1 VGPLPSPGS
10 EGFPGGVRI
19 GGIPRRLRRPHI
31 IDAVSE
37 DAELAPRIVARSE
50 HPISRTAID
59 KNALKV
65 LYRLHKAG
73 YMAYLVGG
81 GVRDLMLGRRPKDFD
96 VGTDARPNEVR
107 RLFGNSRIIG
117 RRFRLVHVYFQDG
130 DVVDVSTFRRDPEP
144 DEQSAPGE
152 LLITSDNTYGTPRQ
166 DAFRRDFTI
175 NALFYNIADY
185 TVIDYTGG
193 IEDLRKRLV
202 RAIGD
207 PGVRFRED
215 PVRMLRA
222 CEFAGRLGFS
232 IEAGTQEAIHQHRRE
247 LEKASPARVTEEIVQ
262 LLRCGH
268 AGAAMQWMLEL
279 GLLEVLLPEAYA
291 MLAADERG
299 LGDFGQI
306 LPVIDRL
313 ITSGHELPDTV
324 LLAALLMPKIM
335 LRRDDVEGIGQRP
348 MSRAAI
354 EELVDE
360 ESAPLLARFTISN
373 LKSQQI
379 RRALVGFFRLCEPR
393 WSFAERVRFTRRPL
407 FEDALVL
414 FELLVLATG
423 EGREALAEWQE
434 AARRRPPAPP
444 APRAGRPTRPSPP
457 SLPSHPAGPAHP
469 VAPTTQATT
478 VATTS
483 PVSPATP
490 ASTSPRSRV
499 RRRRRRRGQGM

>member
-1 VGPLPSPGS
+1 MTS
-10 EGFPGGVRI
+10 EQCDDRRE
-19 GGIPRRLRRPHI
+19 PRPAHI

-37 DAELAPRIVARSE
+37 DAELAPRIVPRSE
-50 HPISRTAID
+50 HPISRGDID
-59 KNALKV
+59 KNAVKV

-73 YMAYLVGG
+73 YRAYLVGG

-130 DVVDVSTFRRDPEP
+130 DVVEVSTFRRDPEA
-144 DEQSAPGE
+144 DEQAAPGE

-175 NALFYNIADY
+175 NSLFYNIADF

-193 IEDLRKRLV
+193 IEDLEKQLV
-202 RAIGD
+202 RAIGE

-222 CEFAGRLGFS
+222 CEFAGRLGFG

-313 ITSGHELPDTV
+313 VTSGRELPDTA
-324 LLAALLMPKIM
+324 LLAALLLPKVM
-335 LRRDDVEGIGQRP
+335 LRRDDVEAIDQRP

-360 ESAPLLARFTISN
+360 ETSPLLARFTVSN
-373 LKSQQI
+373 VKSQQI
-379 RRALVGFFRLCEPR
+379 RHALVGFFRLCEPR
-393 WSFAERVRFTRRPL
+393 WSMAERVRFTRRT
-407 FEDALVL
+407 FFSGALLL

-434 AARRRPPAPP
+434 AARRRVPP
-444 APRAGRPTRPSPP
+444 
-457 SLPSHPAGPAHP
+457 P
-469 VAPTTQATT
+469 VAA
-478 VATTS
+478 A
-483 PVSPATP
+483 PA
-490 ASTSPRSRV
+490 AAAAQRPRI
-499 RRRRRRRGQGM
+499 RRRRRRRG

>member
-1 VGPLPSPGS
+1 
-10 EGFPGGVRI
+10 
-19 GGIPRRLRRPHI
+19 
-31 IDAVSE
+31 VSE
-37 DAELAPRIVARSE
+37 DAELAPRIVPRSE
-50 HPISRTAID
+50 HPISRGDID
-59 KNALKV
+59 KNAVKV

-73 YMAYLVGG
+73 YRAYLVGG

-130 DVVDVSTFRRDPEP
+130 DVVEVSTFRRDPEA
-144 DEQSAPGE
+144 DEQAAPGE

-175 NALFYNIADY
+175 NSLFYNIADF

-193 IEDLRKRLV
+193 IEDLERKLV

-232 IEAGTQEAIHQHRRE
+232 IEVRTQEAIHQHRRE
-247 LEKASPARVTEEIVQ
+247 LEKASPARITEEIVQ

-313 ITSGHELPDTV
+313 VTSGRELPDTA
-324 LLAALLMPKIM
+324 LLAALLLPKVM
-335 LRRDDVEGIGQRP
+335 LRRDDVEAIDQRP

-360 ESAPLLARFTISN
+360 ETSPLLARFTVSN
-373 LKSQQI
+373 VKSQQI
-379 RRALVGFFRLCEPR
+379 RHALVGFFRLCEPR
-393 WSFAERVRFTRRPL
+393 WSMAERVRFTRRT
-407 FEDALVL
+407 FFSGALLL

-434 AARRRPPAPP
+434 AARRRVPP
-444 APRAGRPTRPSPP
+444 
-457 SLPSHPAGPAHP
+457 P
-469 VAPTTQATT
+469 VAA
-478 VATTS
+478 A
-483 PVSPATP
+483 PA
-490 ASTSPRSRV
+490 AAAAQRPRI
-499 RRRRRRRGQGM
+499 RRRRRRRG